1 MKTHRIKKIMF
12 SGLKTDTNNENEKN
26 EETAK
31 IPTLWDDYVEKNI
44 YGKTLNKS
52 KEPYLYGVYTDYES
66 DVNGNYSVSV
76 AIEVTKNKNAIVVEN
91 QKFLVFKNKGEL
103 PAIVLQTWEEI
114 WSYFEDKP
122 EYERA
127 YTVDFEKYLDKDTI
141 EIYIAIKD

>member
-12 SGLKTDTNNENEKN
+12 FGLKTDTNNENEKN

-31 IPTLWDDYVEKNI
+31 IPALWDDYVEKNI

-52 KEPYLYGVYTDYES
+52 KEPHLYGVYSNYES

-91 QKFLVFKNKGEL
+91 QKFLVFKNSGEL
-103 PAIVLQTWEEI
+103 PAIVLETWKEI
-114 WSYFEDKP
+114 WAYFEDKP